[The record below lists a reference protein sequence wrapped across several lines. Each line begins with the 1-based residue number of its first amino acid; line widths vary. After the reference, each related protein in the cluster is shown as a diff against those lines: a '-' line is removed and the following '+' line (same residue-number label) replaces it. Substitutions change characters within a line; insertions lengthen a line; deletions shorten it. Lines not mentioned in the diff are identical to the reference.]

1 MWLSMDR
8 MNREQFFAAMAG
20 LGDEQLRKV
29 LWNLY
34 WRGAAT
40 VRERIEAEL
49 APRDARPP
57 TRGVAP
63 SVDPDAVLHEVL
75 EFISLA
81 RSGAYMAGSRRVSP
95 TERTRWR
102 FTFRR
107 LVAESRQA
115 LLADDIAPGAAAM
128 TAIIDLACEIRDY
141 DYFHSDDPVEAAG
154 LVVSDEV
161 ALLWGRILQRS
172 EFAVFATDAAE
183 QLVRWES
190 RYGWTRRGFGKVGEK
205 ETSLAGVL
213 AAMLLVPGAWVTFAG
228 RYLTALDQ
236 VASAVM
242 PTSSWRP
249 GDRARDQRT
258 AALAGWHLILLD
270 RFVDTDAEDLLDR
283 LATHAG
289 LGGPELT
296 YFQSRLAY
304 RRGDTDR
311 ARSLVHDSLSTLPG
325 HQGFLDFA
333 HEIGAPMPPHAQRI
347 ANERRTH
354 QW

>member
-1 MWLSMDR
+1 MER

-20 LGDEQLRKV
+20 LGEEQLRKA

-40 VRERIEAEL
+40 VRARIEAEL
-49 APRDARPP
+49 APRDARPS
-57 TRGVAP
+57 TRGVTP
-63 SVDPDAVLHEVL
+63 SVDPDAVLDEVR

-81 RSGAYMAGSRRVSP
+81 RSGAYLAGDRRVRP

-115 LLADDIAPGAAAM
+115 LLDDDIAPGAAAM
-128 TAIIDLACEIRDY
+128 AAIIDLACDIREY
-141 DYFHSDDPVEAAG
+141 DYFRSDDPVEAAG
-154 LVVSDEV
+154 LLVSDEV
-161 ALLWGRILQRS
+161 ALLWGRMLERS
-172 EFAVFATDAAE
+172 GFPVFAKDAAA

-190 RYGWTRRGFGKVGEK
+190 RYGWTRRGFGKVSQK
-205 ETSLAGVL
+205 ETSLTGVL
-213 AAMLLVPGAWVTFAG
+213 AAMLPVPDAWVTFAG
-228 RYLTALDQ
+228 CYLTALDQ
-236 VASAVM
+236 VASAAA
-242 PTSSWRP
+242 PSTSSWRP
-249 GDRARDQRT
+249 GNLKRDQRT
-258 AALAGWHLILLD
+258 EALAAWHLLLLD

-296 YFQSRLAY
+296 FFQSRLAY

-311 ARSLVHDSLSTLPG
+311 ARNLVHDSLSMLPG

-347 ANERRTH
+347 ADERRTH
-354 QW
+354 QH